1 MSLSQPPATELSPS
15 RSRALQLPDVL
26 ALVFR
31 FLAKG
36 NSVYPCLFV
45 SRLWH
50 SVAARVLWINL
61 SFSQE
66 TEFKN
71 FLHTTNERTTAVFP
85 GYTRS
90 IRIVQLKGS
99 LTLPTFGADKAF
111 TRLDRLEFFICHRLQ
126 LDSIC
131 TLIKQNPN
139 LTQVRFPGCVQVDD
153 EVLLLLARH
162 CPSLE
167 YLDLRACS
175 NVTDRGIQAVARNC
189 PSLSFLNVG
198 RTSDGEHITDRSV
211 MEIAANTNIT
221 TLGVSGCN
229 VSDEGLLA
237 LIQHRKGQLERLSL
251 NHCSSIT
258 DRSMAQLDTP
268 TAAS

>member
-1 MSLSQPPATELSPS
+1 LVQTRRSL
-15 RSRALQLPDVL
+15 
-26 ALVFR
+26 
-31 FLAKG
+31 
-36 NSVYPCLFV
+36 
-45 SRLWH
+45 
-50 SVAARVLWINL
+50 
-61 SFSQE
+61 
-66 TEFKN
+66 
-71 FLHTTNERTTAVFP
+71 
-85 GYTRS
+85 
-90 IRIVQLKGS
+90 
-99 LTLPTFGADKAF
+99 
-111 TRLDRLEFFICHRLQ
+111 RLDRLEFFICHRLQ

-258 DRSMAQLDTP
+258 DRSMAQLVSCTNLSVLEVKGCVLIRNMRIFQLLHHKRVFLELCP
-268 TAAS
+268 VLQARFQPNQPPPA